1 MVVISGKGKTM
12 TVMAEAKMQHR
23 SVQLQTALMRGNS
36 AEIIAARELLRLSLE
51 EMQGSG
57 YWREHPDQ
65 LQIQMRLYRISAK
78 MMFNPPASMSG
89 PDKMAQYSL

>member
-36 AEIIAARELLRLSLE
+36 AEIIAARELLRLSLVE
-51 EMQGSG
+51 LHESG
-57 YWREHPDQ
+57 YWRENPDQ
-65 LQIQMRLYRISAK
+65 LDFQMRLYRVAAK
-78 MMFNPPASMSG
+78 MMFNPPSS
-89 PDKMAQYSL
+89 